1 MTQDRLRTVELS
13 KIHLRDD
20 VVRRA
25 ISNEAVNEL
34 VESIKINGLITPIR
48 VRPISKYLSG
58 VRTDAWELI
67 AGQHRVEAAKRLGW
81 VEIDA
86 NTEDMDDTTAEMAM
100 IDENLRRKECTAAEL
115 SYQTARRKEL
125 YELLFPTTANGGD
138 RRSTSSQLLRSENE
152 VERFTLNTAKAT
164 GKSERAV
171 QMAASI
177 GKKLGKSALDLVGTS
192 LDSITELDAL
202 AGIKDDAVR
211 NDLIDR
217 AIAGEDVSA
226 KSVKKPKNSAMQM
239 DVIPKKEPV
248 RVAAEAAA
256 DDRFFR
262 KEFVIPSD
270 PPKSHVIPSDDV
282 SELEEV
288 SLNSPMADISRVAGE
303 KAVADALAAF
313 DDFLGRFAFLTAE
326 QKAECLS
333 RRDLGVIIKIY
344 NETKARA

>member
-81 VEIDA
+81 VDIDA

-125 YELLFPTTANGGD
+125 YELLFPTTAKPGPKANCRNNCD
-138 RRSTSSQLLRSENE
+138 NSAEP
-152 VERFTLNTAKAT
+152 ERFTLNTAKAT

-171 QMAASI
+171 QMAAAI

-202 AGIKDDAVR
+202 ASIKDDAVR
-211 NDLIDR
+211 NDLIER

-226 KSVKKPKNSAMQM
+226 KASKKRGLPM

-262 KEFVIPSD
+262 KESVIPND

-288 SLNSPMADISRVAGE
+288 SLNSPVADISRVAGE

-333 RRDLGVIIKIY
+333 RRDLGGIIKIY
-344 NETKARA
+344 NETKARD